1 MDNYKAVGEYIVI
14 EDIPTTKE
22 VSGMVMGN
30 GDRQHMRTNEA
41 KVISHGQTD
50 VVKDGDEIIYDIAR
64 SFKVVTEGGDILTI
78 IRINEVIAVRPC
90 GDAPAS

>member
-30 GDRQHMRTNEA
+30 G
-41 KVISHGQTD
+41 
-50 VVKDGDEIIYDIAR
+50 
-64 SFKVVTEGGDILTI
+64 GGT
-78 IRINEVIAVRPC
+78 
-90 GDAPAS
+90 PAYNY